1 MEIDNSIKQSRIFS
15 DRPVLDLTKNLLW
28 NDGDVVKAQVDSIAQ
43 RIVEAV
49 LVAENSIDRSSALP
63 DSWNVLHSTSSLTF
77 AVHGPWGAGKTSF
90 IKMVLNRTRDILG
103 TDQERLLE
111 CYYQASAFDGTTLG
125 AKASLC
131 LQVLL
136 TLANG
141 NKKRAIK
148 IFKEQ
153 FDQSFDENDPTSIEN
168 VYREFE
174 DGRITIGNLIALQS
188 QYLEDIAK
196 LNTLTDFCEIINT
209 ELSPRGIT
217 QSGLQRTLV
226 VVVDDLD
233 RCSGDFI
240 ASLLEV
246 IQQWSGLD
254 RLYFILAID
263 REILNNAISSRYRI
277 DDSSTLIKISPEVAL
292 EKYVQYSVE
301 IPELNEAQVNAFIKG
316 FLEPFEDPLVR
327 LFKENS
333 DLFARGIRVRT
344 PRGIKKCLNTISPSL
359 SQILQDRL
367 TQEIQDPKNFCYQLK
382 ERLLEYTWR
391 NFYKDFYLRGKDKQN
406 QFTLALLAIERAAFE
421 YELYGEDSEQLE
433 FSLNRI
439 RNRLNISSE
448 VIPSDLEFVRFL
460 AVKPWFFLT
469 DEILKRSSLQ
479 LILSGII
486 PADQT
491 VPADQ
496 TEERFI
502 SAQEILA
509 LKSPIKQVG
518 EYTRVARDA
527 VGAGDFQTTIDCA
540 LKCLQLEEA
549 QPDAFTPSEM
559 APFGNLGLYVER
571 VATATEN
578 PEIQKIALSL
588 FQISY
593 RLDPAYVNNTLNFIS
608 FILDAK
614 YPRLDELYPF
624 CSKILEKQHLY
635 EESGQFSRYLTYKAR
650 LEFLRHGENSGW
662 KAWIEKLVDLIDKGG
677 RENDTAFDRLINFYS
692 DVNDSLD
699 KEPLKR
705 AARIYIP
712 RVSGQ
717 DRELAMLV
725 YADRLDKNTQDSE
738 HPEVREAFEV
748 YKYILRPIE
757 EGGIKDTP
765 EILYRGN
772 AFHNFAVGLQ
782 RVGYLEAAG
791 RYWYQSYLL
800 LRGKGSVNLIPAYSG
815 YLRDKCKRPDL
826 AGLVTRQEVLT
837 EEVVAKP
844 NDKIVPEDFVDGGI
858 QSIFDIQIL

>member
-15 DRPVLDLTKNLLW
+15 DRPVFDLENNLLW
-28 NDGDVVKAQVDSIAQ
+28 EDGDVVKAQIDSIAH

-49 LVAENSIDRSSALP
+49 LVQESIDSSSTLTGGLR
-63 DSWNVLHSTSSLTF
+63 NLHSANSLTF
-77 AVHGPWGAGKTSF
+77 AIHGPWGAGKTSF
-90 IKMVLNRTRDILG
+90 IKMALNRTREILG
-103 TDQERLLE
+103 IEQERLLE
-111 CYYQASAFDGTTLG
+111 CYYQASAFEGTTLG

-136 TLANG
+136 TLAN
-141 NKKRAIK
+141 NDKKQAIK

-153 FDQSFDENDPTSIEN
+153 FEQSFDEDDSINLGNIDNLYEL
-168 VYREFE
+168 EKE
-174 DGRITIGNLIALQS
+174 GKITPGRLIALRS
-188 QYLEDIAK
+188 KHLEDVAK
-196 LNTLTDFCEIINT
+196 LNTLTDFYEIINT

-217 QSGLQRTLV
+217 QPGSRRTLV
-226 VVVDDLD
+226 VVIDDLD
-233 RCSGDFI
+233 RCSREFI

-254 RLYFILAID
+254 RVYFLLAID
-263 REILNNAISSRYRI
+263 REILNNAISSRYST
-277 DDSSTLIKISPEVAL
+277 DDSSTQSKISPEVAL

-301 IPELNEAQVNAFIKG
+301 VPELNEAQVNAFIKG
-316 FLEPFEDPLVR
+316 FLEPFEDTLVS

-359 SQILQDRL
+359 SQLLQDRS
-367 TQEIQDPKNFCYQLK
+367 TKEIQDPKNFRYQLK

-391 NFYKDFYLRGKDKQN
+391 NFYKNFYLRGKDKQN
-406 QFTLALLAIERAAFE
+406 QFTLALVAIERAAFE

-439 RNRLNISSE
+439 RNRLNISLE

-460 AVKPWFFLT
+460 ALKPWFSLT

-491 VPADQ
+491 
-496 TEERFI
+496 EERFI

-509 LKSPIKQVG
+509 QKPPIKQLE
-518 EYTRVARDA
+518 EYSRAARDA
-527 VGAGDFQTTIDCA
+527 LGAGDFKTTIDCA
-540 LKCLQLEEA
+540 LKSLQLA
-549 QPDAFTPSEM
+549 QSQPDAFTPSEVVD
-559 APFGNLGLYVER
+559 FCNLGLYVEK
-571 VATATEN
+571 VTIATEN
-578 PEIQKIALSL
+578 PEIQKIALAL
-588 FQISY
+588 FETGY
-593 RLDPAYVNNTLNFIS
+593 RLNPSRVDTTLGFVS
-608 FILDAK
+608 FVLDAK
-614 YPRLDELYPF
+614 YPRLDNWYPF
-624 CSKILEKQHLY
+624 CTEILEDQYLY
-635 EESGQFSRYLTYKAR
+635 EESGQFSRYLEYKAR

-662 KAWIEKLVDLIDKGG
+662 KTWIEKLVDLIEKGG
-677 RENDTAFDRLINFYS
+677 RESNTAFDMLTAFYS
-692 DVNDSLD
+692 NVNDSLD

-717 DRELAMLV
+717 DRELAMLR
-725 YADRLDKNTQDSE
+725 YADRLDKTTQDSE
-738 HPEVREAFEV
+738 HPEVREAFEI

-765 EILYRGN
+765 ENFYRGN
-772 AFHNFAVGLQ
+772 AFHNFAVGLH

-791 RYWYQSYLL
+791 HYWYQSYLL
-800 LRGKGSVNLIPAYSG
+800 LRGKKTGKLIPAYSA
-815 YLRDKCKRPDL
+815 YLKDECNRPDL
-826 AGLVTRQEVLT
+826 AELVRRQEVLP
-837 EEVVAKP
+837 EEVMAQQ
-844 NDKIVPEDFVDGGI
+844 NDKTVPESFVNGGI
-858 QSIFDIQIL
+858 QSIFDI

>member
-15 DRPVLDLTKNLLW
+15 DRPVLDLTRNLLW

-43 RIVEAV
+43 RIAEAV
-49 LVAENSIDRSSALP
+49 LVPENSIDRSSALP
-63 DSWNVLHSTSSLTF
+63 DSWKILHNTNSLTF

-141 NKKRAIK
+141 DKKRAIK

-153 FDQSFDENDPTSIEN
+153 FDPSFNENDPTSIEN

-217 QSGLQRTLV
+217 QPGLQRTLV

-233 RCSGDFI
+233 RCSREFI

-277 DDSSTLIKISPEVAL
+277 GDSSTPVKISPEVAL

-301 IPELNEAQVNAFIKG
+301 VPELNEAQVNAFIKG
-316 FLEPFEDPLVR
+316 FLEPFEDPLVS

-359 SQILQDRL
+359 SQLLQDRS
-367 TQEIQDPKNFCYQLK
+367 TQEIQDPKNFRYQLK

-391 NFYKDFYLRGKDKQN
+391 NFYKNFYLRGKDKQN
-406 QFTLALLAIERAAFE
+406 QFTLALVAIERAAFE
-421 YELYGEDSEQLE
+421 YEGLGEDSEQLE

-439 RNRLNISSE
+439 RSRLNISSE

-460 AVKPWFFLT
+460 ALKPWFSLT

-491 VPADQ
+491 
-496 TEERFI
+496 EERFI

-509 LKSPIKQVG
+509 QKPPIKQLE
-518 EYTRVARDA
+518 EYSRVARDA
-527 VGAGDFQTTIDCA
+527 IGANDFQTTIDCA
-540 LKCLQLEEA
+540 LKSLQLA
-549 QPDAFTPSEM
+549 QSQPNAFTPSEV
-559 APFGNLGLYVER
+559 ADFGNLGLYAER
-571 VATATEN
+571 ITAATEN
-578 PEIQKIALSL
+578 PEVQKVAFAL
-588 FQISY
+588 FQTAY
-593 RLDPAYVNNTLNFIS
+593 RVNPSHTNNRLNFVS

-614 YPRLDELYPF
+614 YPKLDDLYPF
-624 CSKILEKQHLY
+624 CTEILEDQNLY
-635 EESGQFSRYLTYKAR
+635 EESGQFSRYLDYKAR
-650 LEFLRHGENSGW
+650 LEFLGHGENSGW
-662 KAWIEKLVDLIDKGG
+662 KTWIEKLVDLIEGG
-677 RENDTAFDRLINFYS
+677 RESNTAFSRLTTFYS

-717 DRELAMLV
+717 DRELAMLA

-738 HPEVREAFEV
+738 HPEVIEAFEI

-765 EILYRGN
+765 ENFYRGN
-772 AFHNFAVGLQ
+772 AFHNFAVGLH

-791 RYWYQSYLL
+791 HYWYQSYLL
-800 LRGKGSVNLIPAYSG
+800 LRGKETGNLIPAYSA
-815 YLRDKCKRPDL
+815 YLKDKCNRPDL
-826 AGLVTRQEVLT
+826 AELVMRQEVLP
-837 EEVVAKP
+837 EEVVAQQ
-844 NDKIVPEDFVDGGI
+844 NDKTMPENFVDGGI
-858 QSIFDIQIL
+858 QSIFDI

>member
-43 RIVEAV
+43 RIAEAV
-49 LVAENSIDRSSALP
+49 IVPENSIDRSSALL
-63 DSWNVLHSTSSLTF
+63 DSWNTIHNTGSLTF

-90 IKMVLNRTRDILG
+90 IKMVLHRTRDILG

-111 CYYQASAFDGTTLG
+111 CYYQASAFDGTNLG

-141 NKKRAIK
+141 DKKRAIK

-168 VYREFE
+168 IYRDFE

-196 LNTLTDFCEIINT
+196 LNTLTDFCEIIHT

-217 QSGLQRTLV
+217 QPGLQRTLV

-233 RCSGDFI
+233 RCSREFI

-277 DDSSTLIKISPEVAL
+277 DDSSTLFKISPEVAL

-301 IPELNEAQVNAFIKG
+301 VPELNEAQVNAFIKG
-316 FLEPFEDPLVR
+316 FLEPFEDPLVG

-359 SQILQDRL
+359 SQLLQDRS
-367 TQEIQDPKNFCYQLK
+367 TQEIQDSKNLRYQLK

-391 NFYKDFYLRGKDKQN
+391 NFYKSFYLRGKDKQN
-406 QFTLALLAIERAAFE
+406 QFTLSLVAIERAALE
-421 YELYGEDSEQLE
+421 YEELGEDSEQLE
-433 FSLNRI
+433 FNLNRI

-448 VIPSDLEFVRFL
+448 IIPSDLDFVRFL
-460 AVKPWFFLT
+460 ALKPWFFLT
-469 DEILKRSSLQ
+469 DEILKQSSLQ

-491 VPADQ
+491 
-496 TEERFI
+496 EEKFI

-509 LKSPIKQVG
+509 QKSPIKQLE
-518 EYTRVARDA
+518 EYSRVARDA
-527 VGAGDFQTTIDCA
+527 VGAGDFRTTIDCA
-540 LKCLQLEEA
+540 LKSLQLEQA

-559 APFGNLGLYVER
+559 ADFGNLGLYVQR
-571 VATATEN
+571 VATDTGN

-593 RLDPAYVNNTLNFIS
+593 RLDPVYVNNTLNYIG

-624 CSKILEKQHLY
+624 CTKILEDQHLY
-635 EESGQFSRYLTYKAR
+635 EESGQFSRYLTYNAR

-662 KAWIEKLVDLIDKGG
+662 KTWIEKIVDLIEEG
-677 RENDTAFDRLINFYS
+677 RRESDFVFRRLITFYI
-692 DVNDSLD
+692 DVNSPLE

-712 RVSGQ
+712 RLSGQ
-717 DRELAMLV
+717 DRELVMLQ
-725 YADRLDKNTQDSE
+725 YADILDNSSQDSE
-738 HPEVREAFEV
+738 HPDVREAFEI

-757 EGGIKDTP
+757 EGGIKDTSQIP
-765 EILYRGN
+765 YRGN
-772 AFHNFAVGLQ
+772 AFYNFAVGLN
-782 RVGYLEAAG
+782 RVGYFEAAG
-791 RYWYQSYLL
+791 HYWYQSYSL
-800 LRGKGSVNLIPAYSG
+800 LRGRDNCKAYSA
-815 YLRDKCKRPDL
+815 YLKDKCNRPDL
-826 AGLVTRQEVLT
+826 AELVVRQEVLPD
-837 EEVVAKP
+837 EVVAQQS
-844 NDKIVPEDFVDGGI
+844 DKTVPESFVNGGI
-858 QSIFDIQIL
+858 QSILDI